1 MPVWHVPVTLK
12 VTTICGKGQ
21 VLENFEVLQ
30 AHYVAKVWGG
40 QRLASLKNCL
50 DELKEKGL
58 LPLGETWEVSRH
70 NDGPSQVMGHS
81 GATLLNEKLSAEEMP
96 YLVKFIDTTDN
107 LSIQVHP
114 GDDYAKRVENSS
126 GKTECWLVLASES
139 DGGIYLGFK
148 EGVTKEQFK
157 SLLDQ
162 KGNLSELMVFYPVKR
177 GDFFFVPAGTIH
189 AIGKGVTLAE
199 IQQNSGITYR
209 VWDWNR
215 LGMDGQPR
223 ELHIDKAL
231 DVINFEASFNR
242 AETFKIARDVLSKER
257 GTLIEH
263 SDFKVDLVSL
273 EKGQS
278 YELAATTSVRKRAIL
293 CLEGSLNCVGKKI
306 TAYQSGLFLSS
317 ESFSLVSGEELSKTT
332 FLIIS

>member
-1 MPVWHVPVTLK
+1 M
-12 VTTICGKGQ
+12 
-21 VLENFEVLQ
+21 LENLELLEAFN
-30 AHYVAKVWGG
+30 VAKVWGG
-40 QRLASLKNCL
+40 TKLASLKNGL
-50 DELKEKGL
+50 EDLKEKGL

-70 NDGPSQVMGHS
+70 PDGPSKISS
-81 GATLLNEKLSAEEMP
+81 GESLDNLLSNEEMP

-114 GDDYAKRVENSS
+114 GDEYAKRVEQSS
-126 GKTECWLVLASES
+126 GKTECWLILDSEPE
-139 DGGIYLGFK
+139 GGIYLGFK
-148 EGVTKEQFK
+148 EGVTIEQFK
-157 SLLDQ
+157 KLLDD

-215 LGMDGQPR
+215 VGMDGKPR

-231 DVINFEASFNR
+231 DVINFEESFNSP
-242 AETFKIARDVLSKER
+242 ETFRVKKDVLSQ
-257 GTLIEH
+257 GNATLIEH
-263 SDFKVDLVSL
+263 EDFTVNLVTLGEGESF
-273 EKGQS
+273 
-278 YELAATTSVRKRAIL
+278 ELPASATNRKRSLL
-293 CLEGSLNCVGKKI
+293 CLEGEVHCDSLSI
-306 TAYQSGLFLSS
+306 RAYRAALFNKNDSYQLNSGD
-317 ESFSLVSGEELSKTT
+317 GLSKTV